1 MGGGGSIACSKDK
14 RVSYRRF
21 GLMSYFQTERINE
34 RLHPLIKGL
43 REIMRSRLS
52 KFTAS
57 GLIIGARDYYPK
69 VILLFVCDSHAI
81 VNHCK
86 IIQSS
91 HSRAS
96 KPLNPQSTPPP
107 KNPCIEEIGRG
118 DINFFIWFQI
128 NSFIVSWFN
137 CSSPYVYPG
146 PRGFS

>member
-1 MGGGGSIACSKDK
+1 MEDWGRGGSNACSKDK

-21 GLMSYFQTERINE
+21 GLTSAFRP
-34 RLHPLIKGL
+34 RGLRKVHPLIKGL

-69 VILLFVCDSHAI
+69 VILLSSCDSHAI

-96 KPLNPQSTPPP
+96 KPLKSQSTPPP
-107 KNPCIEEIGRG
+107 KNPCVIGCDFRP
-118 DINFFIWFQI
+118 
-128 NSFIVSWFN
+128 IV
-137 CSSPYVYPG
+137 
-146 PRGFS
+146 

>member
-1 MGGGGSIACSKDK
+1 MKKATKLQEIPKASKKGGGLGGGGSIACSKDK

-69 VILLFVCDSHAI
+69 VILLFV
-81 VNHCK
+81 
-86 IIQSS
+86 
-91 HSRAS
+91 
-96 KPLNPQSTPPP
+96 L
-107 KNPCIEEIGRG
+107 
-118 DINFFIWFQI
+118 
-128 NSFIVSWFN
+128 
-137 CSSPYVYPG
+137 
-146 PRGFS
+146 